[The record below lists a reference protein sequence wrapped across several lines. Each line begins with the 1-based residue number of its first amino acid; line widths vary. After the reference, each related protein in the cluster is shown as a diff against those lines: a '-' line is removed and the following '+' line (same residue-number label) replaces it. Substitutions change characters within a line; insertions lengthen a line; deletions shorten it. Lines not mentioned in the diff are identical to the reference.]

1 VWITVVAMDNTHI
14 NTHINNQLDD
24 QAGRTPR
31 RRPRRR
37 WRWTLLLAMAVMS
50 VASAGVAVS
59 RSAPAS
65 AAGYQWLDDDY
76 ITAMTSG
83 AAVDGSYRSNTAGLV
98 RWWYA
103 DNGVKR
109 GEIRPSTYVRWRGN
123 LATKPLCIA
132 ARVRWQTITGAVTIG
147 WPPSF
152 SPGISTQSSGW
163 MISCRNSAGN
173 IASINLSGMAYSS
186 RLIWRM
192 HVDVC
197 HQQTSNSGWACATDT
212 NSYGEA

>member
-1 VWITVVAMDNTHI
+1 MDNTHD
-14 NTHINNQLDD
+14 NHHNSNNDNN
-24 QAGRTPR
+24 GGHTVGHRP
-31 RRPRRR
+31 PRRR
-37 WRWTLLLAMAVMS
+37 WRTIVLLALALMS
-50 VASAGVAVS
+50 VTSAALVS
-59 RSAPAS
+59 HSDSAA

-83 AAVDGSYRSNTAGLV
+83 AAVDGSYASNTAGLV

-109 GEIRPSTYVRWRGN
+109 GEIRPSTYVRWRGT
-123 LATKPLCIA
+123 LATKPQCIA
-132 ARVRWQTITGAVTIG
+132 ARVRWQTITGSVTIG

-163 MISCRNSAGN
+163 MVSCRNSAGN

-192 HVDVC
+192 HVDIC
-197 HQQTSNSGWACATDT
+197 HQQTTNSGWACATDT